1 MRNILVTG
9 GAGYIGSVLV
19 PLLLNRGYNVRVLDN
34 LMYGGRALLPCFAHK
49 EFEFMRGDVR
59 KIEDL
64 RTAIEGMDAIYHLA
78 AIVGFP
84 ACKKFP
90 KLAEEVNQESTILL
104 EGLRHDRPMFYAS
117 TGSNYGA
124 IVGDVCTEETPLN
137 PLTIYGTTK
146 TEAEKYLLNRG
157 NVVAYRYATA
167 FGVAPRLRLDLLIND
182 FAYQAVKN
190 RNLIIYEKTF
200 KRTFIHVRDI
210 AKSLVYALEN
220 FNTMRDEV
228 YNVGSNDMNFSKEDV
243 ALMIKRRIEYYL
255 HFAEIG
261 KDEDQRNYEV
271 TYEKINKA
279 GFQTTISI
287 DEGIDE
293 LLKVMDVIDV
303 VNEYSNV

>member
-1 MRNILVTG
+1 MKTILVTG

-19 PLLLNRGYNVRVLDN
+19 PMLLERDYKVRVLDN
-34 LMYGGRALLPCFAHK
+34 LMYGGKSLLSCFSSNQ
-49 EFEFMRGDVR
+49 FEFVRGDVR
-59 KIEDL
+59 KVEDIRPAL
-64 RTAIEGMDAIYHLA
+64 DGMDAVVHLA

-84 ACKKFP
+84 ACKKSP
-90 KLAEEVNQESTILL
+90 QLAQEINQDATILM
-104 EGLRHDRPMFYAS
+104 EGLRHDRPMIFAS

-124 IVGDVCTEETPLN
+124 LVGDACTEETPLN
-137 PLTIYGTTK
+137 PLTIYGKTK
-146 TEAEKYLLNRG
+146 TAAEAYLLDRG

-190 RNLIIYEKTF
+190 RNLIIYEKSF

-210 AKSLVYALEN
+210 ALSMIYALEN
-220 FNTMRDEV
+220 FHSMRDQV
-228 YNVGSNDMNFSKEDV
+228 YNVGSNDMNFSKEDI
-243 ALMIKRRIEYYL
+243 ALMIKQRIDYYL

-271 TYEKINKA
+271 SYEKINKA
-279 GFQTTISI
+279 GFYTTIGI

-293 LLKVMDVIDV
+293 LLSVMDVIDV
-303 VNEYSNV
+303 VNEFSNV